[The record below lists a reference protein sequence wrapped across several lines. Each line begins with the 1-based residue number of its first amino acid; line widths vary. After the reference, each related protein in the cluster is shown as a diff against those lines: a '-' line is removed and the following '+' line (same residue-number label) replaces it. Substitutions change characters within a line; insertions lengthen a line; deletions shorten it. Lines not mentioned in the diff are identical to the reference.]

1 MIVCLDIFDL
11 HGFVLVPTRTS
22 SEESSISYT
31 VTEKTSPIMAIENG
45 MIKVIQSH
53 ILNVIYTIVYLYLS
67 KNINNFYFQ
76 VVKKEIDCEQNIIKP
91 ISNPCNGKYYMTCN
105 I

>member
-1 MIVCLDIFDL
+1 MVVCLDIFDL

-45 MIKVIQSH
+45 MIKVI
-53 ILNVIYTIVYLYLS
+53 
-67 KNINNFYFQ
+67 
-76 VVKKEIDCEQNIIKP
+76 
-91 ISNPCNGKYYMTCN
+91 
-105 I
+105 